1 MHIKMDKVFQE
12 PKELVPITHK
22 ELNEF
27 INGKGFTGGNNYK
40 LKDLKAMFGF
50 KPMIIGS
57 PVTISSDGTEP
68 TRFDSMSK
76 ASTSTGIPYATLLYA
91 KRILNPEFALMEK
104 NMSLNLSLVKM
115 PHSNFKDKAYAF
127 NTGVGKCSCGKTF
140 EYASER
146 DMKMKFRMH
155 LRFCSN
161 PPVAFDKI
169 RVPKKA
175 TTLREQQLA
184 EAERMKKVLN

>member
-1 MHIKMDKVFQE
+1 MEQ
-12 PKELVPITHK
+12 
-22 ELNEF
+22 NQ
-27 INGKGFTGGNNYK
+27 
-40 LKDLKAMFGF
+40 
-50 KPMIIGS
+50 
-57 PVTISSDGTEP
+57 
-68 TRFDSMSK
+68 RDS
-76 ASTSTGIPYATLLYA
+76 IPCQRLQSLLEYHMQPFYML
-91 KRILNPEFALMEK
+91 KRILSPEFALMQK

-115 PHSNFKDKAYAF
+115 SHSNFKDKAYAF

-146 DMKMKFRMH
+146 DMKMKLRMH

-161 PPVAFDKI
+161 PPVAFDTI

-184 EAERMKKVLN
+184 EAERIKKSS